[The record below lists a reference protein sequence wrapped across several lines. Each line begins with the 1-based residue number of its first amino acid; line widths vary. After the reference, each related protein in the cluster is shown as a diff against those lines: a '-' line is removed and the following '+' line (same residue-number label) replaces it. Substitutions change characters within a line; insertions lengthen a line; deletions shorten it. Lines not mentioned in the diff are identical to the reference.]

1 MLLLLVQANPS
12 AEVPEIR
19 ITAPPELHTLQTRLE
34 SEDKARLAD
43 IVRLAGMQTAGPP
56 ISVELALESS
66 AWARRVDPWVAGF
79 AIGAESLL
87 VIFPSRSPSYPHSS
101 LDDVLRHEIAH
112 VLIHRAA
119 GGRAVPRWFNEGLA
133 MTAERQWRFGDQ
145 TQLYYQLVSGPR
157 ESLDTLNRLF
167 ESGQREQK
175 RAYLLSGAL
184 VQHLVGTC
192 GEDAP
197 GRILQAMGDG
207 ASFET
212 AFLNVTGQTTT
223 RVETEF
229 WNSHRVWTTWIPIVF
244 SDEMLWAAVTL
255 LALLAIQ
262 RRRRRNAEIRQ
273 RWEEDENEEHGR
285 VQ

>member
-1 MLLLLVQANPS
+1 
-12 AEVPEIR
+12 
-19 ITAPPELHTLQTRLE
+19 
-34 SEDKARLAD
+34 
-43 IVRLAGMQTAGPP
+43 
-56 ISVELALESS
+56 
-66 AWARRVDPWVAGF
+66 
-79 AIGAESLL
+79 
-87 VIFPSRSPSYPHSS
+87 
-101 LDDVLRHEIAH
+101 
-112 VLIHRAA
+112 
-119 GGRAVPRWFNEGLA
+119 